1 MMPIFLKLPFPKLLK
16 GRYPSWEWYQLMVQ
30 HSKLSKRSSHCG
42 NTTQVLS
49 AHYFCSISLGHWGS
63 LTEALLAQ
71 NSLVAQIKY
80 FTPHDHH
87 LGLLSPLFNSNT
99 LMWLKPCF
107 QELACNHSRQECLH
121 IPPRKLRTRTGLQHI
136 WCFPKL
142 LPVPHWK
149 HPGKHN
155 NKQATIRKKGAKNIP
170 NVYYVLK
177 ILQISHTVHFTV
189 T

>member
-1 MMPIFLKLPFPKLLK
+1 MEILHRFFLHIISVLQAWGTEEVLL
-16 GRYPSWEWYQLMVQ
+16 RPCWQ
-30 HSKLSKRSSHCG
+30 C
-42 NTTQVLS
+42 
-49 AHYFCSISLGHWGS
+49 
-63 LTEALLAQ
+63 LAQ

-80 FTPHDHH
+80 FTPHDDH
-87 LGLLSPLFNSNT
+87 LELLSPLYNSNT

-121 IPPRKLRTRTGLQHI
+121 IPPRKLRTSTGLQHI